1 MHSGELVFH
10 FLNVVVLTA
19 LIAAWVLWRYR
30 VAVLKGMQARS
41 GEVIPVAEF
50 TRQENAAPPVGVE
63 HVVHWANRAR
73 RGIVIAVV
81 AAIVLPALVMTALY
95 LILSDLP
102 RSPAHVWLV
111 TSVFASAA
119 VPMVA
124 VFLAIPFWRALL
136 IWFASIGACA
146 VTGVVLAMIQRLAGG
161 KLPTMD
167 QFMILPYFL
176 EFAAVEWSVP
186 LLLLLATGA
195 RRLRGVAPITLAG
208 LLTFGLAPL
217 LGSRLTALAASTA
230 VGGAWLLTVGINAGF
245 FLLSL
250 PTGWFAWSRIKAVA
264 RAYEN
269 KRLSDAQLLART
281 WWLMFV
287 ASIAITLAN
296 AYDKWLII
304 FSVSAVAYLIFPRLL
319 EWTLSRLR
327 PERERPPLRTL
338 LLLRVFG
345 YTKRTERLFD
355 RIAARWRLF
364 GPVTMIAA
372 PDVIARTV
380 DPEDFLRYLTGQFSS
395 AFVQSREDL
404 DARLAVLDQK
414 PDPDGRYRINEYCC
428 RDNTWQATVV
438 ELMRRADAVV
448 MDVRGV
454 TAERRGCEFELQ
466 QLAARLL
473 PEQVVL
479 VVDRTTDRHMIESA
493 MLSHGASR
501 LPAMTEV
508 SRNATAETNQ
518 VFANLITAAYGTDN
532 RPGPEGIRTK
542 LLN

>member
-1 MHSGELVFH
+1 MHSGELVYH
-10 FLNVVVLTA
+10 FFNVIVLTA
-19 LIAAWVLWRYR
+19 LVAAWVLWRYR

-41 GEVIPVAEF
+41 GDVIPMAEF
-50 TRQENAAPPVGVE
+50 TGRENVATRVSAENVLS
-63 HVVHWANRAR
+63 WMSRAR
-73 RGIVIAVV
+73 RGIVIAIV
-81 AAIVLPALVMTALY
+81 AAIVLPALMMAGLY

-111 TSVFASAA
+111 GSVFASAA

-124 VFLAIPFWRALL
+124 VFLALPFWRALL

-146 VTGVVLAMIQRLAGG
+146 LIGVALAMIQRLVDG
-161 KLPTMD
+161 KLPTLD
-167 QFMILPYFL
+167 QFMIVPYFL
-176 EFAAVEWSVP
+176 QFAAVEWSVP
-186 LLLLLATGA
+186 LLLLLATGG

-208 LLTFGLAPL
+208 LLAFGLAPL
-217 LGSRLTALAASTA
+217 IGARLTAWAASTEF
-230 VGGAWLLTVGINAGF
+230 GSPWLLTAGLNAGF
-245 FLLSL
+245 FLVAL
-250 PTGWFAWSRIKAVA
+250 PTGWFAWSRLKAVA

-296 AYDKWLII
+296 VHEKEWLTI
-304 FSVSAVAYLIFPRLL
+304 FSVSTVAYFMFPGLL
-319 EWTLSRLR
+319 AWTLSRLR
-327 PERERPPLRTL
+327 LERERPPARTL

-345 YTKRTERLFD
+345 YRARTEKLFD
-355 RIAARWRLF
+355 RIAARWRLL

-380 DPEDFLRYLTGQFSS
+380 DPEDFLRYLTGRFSN

-404 DARLAVLDQK
+404 DTRLAALDQQ

-454 TAERRGCEFELQ
+454 TAENRGCEFELQ
-466 QLAARLL
+466 QLAERLP
-473 PEQVVL
+473 PEQIVL
-479 VVDRTTDRHMIESA
+479 VVDRTTDRGLIESA
-493 MLSHGASR
+493 MLGHGASR
-501 LPAMTEV
+501 LPKMTEV
-508 SRNATAETNQ
+508 ARNATVETNR
-518 VFANLITAAYGTDN
+518 VFANLITAAYGT
-532 RPGPEGIRTK
+532 
-542 LLN
+542 

>member
-1 MHSGELVFH
+1 MHSGELIFH
-10 FLNVVVLTA
+10 FLNVIVLTA

-30 VAVLKGMQARS
+30 VAVLKGMQAQS
-41 GEVIPVAEF
+41 GDVIPVAE
-50 TRQENAAPPVGVE
+50 TGQYENAPAAVNVE
-63 HVVHWANRAR
+63 SVLLWASRAR
-73 RGIVIAVV
+73 RRIVIAVV
-81 AAIVLPALVMTALY
+81 AAIVLPALVMTGLY

-124 VFLAIPFWRALL
+124 VFLAIPFWRALW
-136 IWFASIGACA
+136 IWLASIIACA
-146 VTGVVLAMIQRLAGG
+146 VTGMALAMIQRLVDG
-161 KLPTMD
+161 KLPTLD
-167 QFMILPYFL
+167 QFMIVPYFL
-176 EFAAVEWSVP
+176 QFAAVEWSMP

-208 LLTFGLAPL
+208 LLAFGLAPL
-217 LGSRLTALAASTA
+217 LGSRLTAWVAGTEA
-230 VGGAWLLTVGINAGF
+230 GGRWLLSVGLNAGF
-245 FLLSL
+245 FLLAL
-250 PTGWFAWSRIKAVA
+250 PTGWFAWSRLKAVA
-264 RAYEN
+264 QTYEN

-296 AYDKWLII
+296 VYDKQWWQWWII
-304 FSVSAVAYLIFPRLL
+304 FSVSGVAYLIFPPLL
-319 EWTLSRLR
+319 AWNLSRLR
-327 PERERPPLRTL
+327 LEDGRPVVRTL

-345 YTKRTERLFD
+345 YTARTERLFD

-380 DPEDFLRYLTGQFSS
+380 DPEDFLRYVTGRFSS
-395 AFVQSREDL
+395 AFVQSREEL
-404 DARLAVLDQK
+404 DRRLAALDQA

-428 RDNTWQATVV
+428 RDDTWQATVV

-473 PEQVVL
+473 PEQIVL
-479 VVDRTTDRHMIESA
+479 VVDGTTDRSMIENA
-493 MLSHGASR
+493 MLGHGAPR
-501 LPAMTEV
+501 LPKMSEV
-508 SRNATAETNQ
+508 IRNATTETNQ
-518 VFANLITAAYGTDN
+518 VFANLIAAAYGT
-532 RPGPEGIRTK
+532 R
-542 LLN
+542 